1 MKMLDWKSKKSTL
14 AFWQDVHDFG
24 DSTGNFPLR
33 VVSNGVWKMLCVPLF
48 NESVSR
54 VQRQVNELR
63 RALAVRRG
71 LDGDTAEAM
80 LVVKSGLRR
89 LGKDVAQFQPPA
101 ELIKDQA

>member
-1 MKMLDWKSKKSTL
+1 MKMLDWKSRKNTL

-48 NESVSR
+48 NESVNR

-63 RALAVRRG
+63 RTLTGRRG
-71 LDGDTAEAM
+71 LDADTAEA
-80 LVVKSGLRR
+80 LIVVKAGLRR
-89 LGKDVAQFQPPA
+89 LNRDVAHFQPPA